1 MSPLP
6 DEAIASCVARVAIF
20 RGLDAPQ
27 REDIARFGRRVELA
41 SGGRL
46 YGVGDHVSD
55 LFVVHS
61 GRVRMVRILAP
72 GKEQLIRMA
81 GPGET
86 VGEYPF
92 LTGRPP
98 LAWVFA
104 VEPTILCVFPHQALA
119 PLVTHYPAIALRL
132 LSALA
137 ERLGDAERRFA
148 EQAGV
153 DVPTRVAEYLLSLPP
168 GSGTQSAVVQL
179 PMAKKDLASYL
190 GTTPES
196 LSRALTRLQRHG
208 LIEVQTRGR
217 IMVRDRSGLDA
228 GQGDRVPQSPS

>member
-27 REDIARFGRRVELA
+27 REDIARFGHRVELD

-86 VGEYPF
+86 SASIPSS
-92 LTGRPP
+92 
-98 LAWVFA
+98 
-104 VEPTILCVFPHQALA
+104 
-119 PLVTHYPAIALRL
+119 PAA
-132 LSALA
+132 
-137 ERLGDAERRFA
+137 RR
-148 EQAGV
+148 
-153 DVPTRVAEYLLSLPP
+153 SP
-168 GSGTQSAVVQL
+168 GS
-179 PMAKKDLASYL
+179 
-190 GTTPES
+190 
-196 LSRALTRLQRHG
+196 
-208 LIEVQTRGR
+208 
-217 IMVRDRSGLDA
+217 
-228 GQGDRVPQSPS
+228 SPSSRRSCASSLIKRSHPW